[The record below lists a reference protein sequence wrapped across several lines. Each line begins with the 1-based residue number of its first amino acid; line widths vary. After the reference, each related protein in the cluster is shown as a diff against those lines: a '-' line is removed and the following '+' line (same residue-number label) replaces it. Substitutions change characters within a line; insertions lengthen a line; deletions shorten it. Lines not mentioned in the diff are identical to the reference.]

1 MSDERIARMLSTNI
15 AGIKMRTPLIGA
27 SGTFGNG
34 EEYDD
39 FVDWQKVGGI
49 SGKGLTL
56 EPRRG
61 NPGQRVVET
70 ASGMLNCVGL
80 QNPGIDVFVKETLPR
95 IKKYNTPII
104 VNINGNCVEDYIQ
117 IAEILAEHDVGGIEV
132 NISCPNTKHGCMA
145 FGVSAEAAATV
156 THEVK
161 KRSKAPIIVKLSPN
175 VTDIVEIAKAV
186 EAVGAD
192 SISLINT
199 LLGMAVDTKTWRP
212 MLGNITGGLSGPAVK
227 PIALRMVWQVAQA
240 VKIPVIGLGGICTAT
255 DVVEFMLV
263 GATAVQVGTA
273 NFINPQIM
281 NEIADG
287 LCDYLEERNI
297 KHISEIVGQVRM

>member
-1 MSDERIARMLSTNI
+1 
-15 AGIKMRTPLIGA
+15 
-27 SGTFGNG
+27 
-34 EEYDD
+34 
-39 FVDWQKVGGI
+39 
-49 SGKGLTL
+49 
-56 EPRRG
+56 
-61 NPGQRVVET
+61 
-70 ASGMLNCVGL
+70 
-80 QNPGIDVFVKETLPR
+80 
-95 IKKYNTPII
+95 
-104 VNINGNCVEDYIQ
+104 
-117 IAEILAEHDVGGIEV
+117 
-132 NISCPNTKHGCMA
+132 
-145 FGVSAEAAATV
+145 
-156 THEVK
+156 
-161 KRSKAPIIVKLSPN
+161 
-175 VTDIVEIAKAV
+175 
-186 EAVGAD
+186 
-192 SISLINT
+192 
-199 LLGMAVDTKTWRP
+199 